1 MVGESR
7 GEGMAIITLLTDYG
21 MRDSYVAQLKGVLL
35 TALPTVILVDVSH
48 EIPPQDI
55 RSGARVLR
63 ESAVEFPAGSIHI
76 AVVDPG
82 VGSRRRIIAAQIA
95 DRFFV
100 LPDNGL
106 LEFLLTDFHLQ
117 KAVQIPTPSPLVAP
131 SPIGATHQ
139 LNPLG
144 ATHQDSGKAIKSK
157 GATHRPVG
165 ATHQNRTIA
174 SNTFHGRDIIAPAA
188 ARLAAGVPIQELGI
202 GIDIVDLTRLPHS
215 VFEMTGQTVA
225 GEVVAVDHFG
235 NAITNIPA
243 EACKFDGDFIEVI
256 VESRKAQWPWRTH
269 YGAVEAGGRVALINS
284 QGYLELACNAASA
297 SQMLGIQIGHRVVI
311 TS

>member
-1 MVGESR
+1 
-7 GEGMAIITLLTDYG
+7 MAIVTLLTDYG

-55 RSGARVLR
+55 RAGARVLR
-63 ESAVEFPAGSIHI
+63 EAAVEFPVGSIHI

-82 VGSRRRIIAAQIA
+82 VGSNRRIIAARLA

-106 LEFLLTDFHLQ
+106 LEFLLMDYPLQ
-117 KAVQIPTPSPLVAP
+117 AAVQIPTPS
-131 SPIGATHQ
+131 SIGATHQ
-139 LNPLG
+139 PNSIG
-144 ATHQDSGKAIKSK
+144 ATHQ
-157 GATHRPVG
+157 VG
-165 ATHQNRTIA
+165 ATHQNWTIA

-188 ARLAAGVPIQELGI
+188 AKLAAGVPLRELGT
-202 GIDIVDLTRLPHS
+202 DVEELVRLPHP
-215 VFEMTGQTVA
+215 VFEVNDRSVT
-225 GEVVAVDHFG
+225 GEVVTIDHFG

-243 EACKFDGDFIEVI
+243 NACKFDGDSIEV
-256 VESRKAQWPWRTH
+256 VLDTGASLWPWRTH
-269 YGAVEAGGRVALINS
+269 YGAVEPGGRVALINS
-284 QGYLELACNAASA
+284 QGFLELACNAFPA
-297 SQMLGIQIGHRVVI
+297 SQKFGIQIGHRVVI